1 MSEQSNLMTAHI
13 RKENNTEQTVCEH
26 CRNVSEL
33 CEKYASCL
41 TAEHIGALQGLLH
54 DAGKMTD
61 IFQDYLYERI
71 KKRRGE
77 IDHSFSGA
85 KYLCRLA
92 SCMDERKYYPVSRLI
107 AHTILSHHGIHDW
120 IDSGFQDCFHE
131 RLKKNDDYEEVCKNM
146 NQIAED
152 KELQNL
158 LKFAENEYQE
168 LDTKIRILCQGN
180 KEIYAFYMGMLER
193 FFQSVL
199 IDADRTDTANFMT
212 NSQTEKIFDTETLW
226 KKMSDKMQEKYL
238 EFSKKT
244 DKISVQRCSI
254 SGRCVEFA
262 KHPVEICRLI
272 VPTGGGKTLSSLR
285 FAIKHCQKYH
295 KKKIL
300 YIAPFMS
307 ILEQNSDE
315 IKAIVGEDFFT
326 EHHSNLLAEL
336 KNDEEYHEYELRTE
350 KWDAPVIATTM
361 VQFLN
366 TLFSFK
372 NSSVRRMHRLAD
384 AVIIIDEVQSI
395 PLKCVH
401 LFNLAVNF
409 LTHICGSAVVL
420 CSATQPVMEQ
430 TKYPLLIDSE
440 SSMTGNVTEDFEIFH
455 RTELFSEVAAHGY
468 SYKEAAGFCKEK
480 FLEQG
485 NLLVIVNTKSA
496 AGNLFRLLKENLP
509 EVPVIY
515 LSTNLCPV
523 HRNDKIR
530 EMKEFLNQEKP
541 VICVTTQ
548 LIEAGVDISF
558 RCVVRSMAGLDN
570 AAQAAGRCNRN
581 GESEMP
587 CPVYLIK
594 LKEEQVKR
602 LDGIQLAQT
611 VTQQILDNPQYTNY
625 LSHEIQ
631 SLYFEAL
638 YQRAGN
644 GKLSY
649 PVSTDGQNTTLIELL
664 SLNKER
670 YQQAKMP
677 KIEKFTCQAFKTAG
691 SLFEVIDAHTQ
702 DVIVPYNDDAKKIIE
717 ELDREIS
724 PERCRELLRKAQR
737 YTVGIYKDKSKKLY
751 ENHALR
757 PLLCG
762 AEALESGFY
771 DAECGMITE
780 NAEHELLIF

>member
-1 MSEQSNLMTAHI
+1 MSDRSNLMTAHI
-13 RKENNTEQTVCEH
+13 RKENNTEQTIREH
-26 CRNVSEL
+26 CRNVSVL

-54 DAGKMTD
+54 DAGKMTN
-61 IFQDYLYERI
+61 IFQDYLHDRI
-71 KKRRGE
+71 KKHRGE

-85 KYLCRLA
+85 KYLCHLA
-92 SCMDERKYYPVSRLI
+92 SCMDDRKYYSVSRLI

-120 IDSGFQDCFHE
+120 VNSEFQDYFHE
-131 RLKKNDDYEEVCKNM
+131 RLMKNENYEEVCQNM

-152 KELQNL
+152 AELLDL
-158 LKFAENEYQE
+158 LKYAGNEYQE
-168 LDTKIRILCQGN
+168 LDTKIRNLCQKN
-180 KEIYAFYMGMLER
+180 KEFYAFYMGMLER

-199 IDADRTDTANFMT
+199 IDADRTDTASFMT
-212 NSQTEKIFDTETLW
+212 NSQTEKSFDTEMLW

-254 SGRCVEFA
+254 SERCADFA
-262 KHPVEICRLI
+262 QHPVKTCRLI

-285 FAIKHCQKYH
+285 FAIEYCKKYH
-295 KKKIL
+295 KKKIF

-315 IKAIVGEDFFT
+315 IKAIAGENFFT

-372 NSSVRRMHRLAD
+372 NSAVRRMHRLAD
-384 AVIIIDEVQSI
+384 AVIIIDEVQSV

-409 LTHICGSAVVL
+409 LTHICGSTVVL

-455 RTELFSEVAAHGY
+455 RTKLISEVTAYGY
-468 SYKEAAGFCKEK
+468 SYEEAADFCKEK
-480 FLEQG
+480 FLKQG

-496 AGNLFRLLKENLP
+496 AGNLFRLLKEILP
-509 EVPVIY
+509 EIPVIY
-515 LSTNLCPV
+515 LSTNLCPA
-523 HRNDKIR
+523 HRNDKIT
-530 EMKEFLNQEKP
+530 EIKEFLRKKEA

-558 RCVVRSMAGLDN
+558 RCVVRSVAGLDN

-581 GESEMP
+581 GESETP
-587 CPVYLIK
+587 C
-594 LKEEQVKR
+594 
-602 LDGIQLAQT
+602 
-611 VTQQILDNPQYTNY
+611 
-625 LSHEIQ
+625 
-631 SLYFEAL
+631 
-638 YQRAGN
+638 
-644 GKLSY
+644 
-649 PVSTDGQNTTLIELL
+649 
-664 SLNKER
+664 
-670 YQQAKMP
+670 
-677 KIEKFTCQAFKTAG
+677 
-691 SLFEVIDAHTQ
+691 
-702 DVIVPYNDDAKKIIE
+702 
-717 ELDREIS
+717 
-724 PERCRELLRKAQR
+724 
-737 YTVGIYKDKSKKLY
+737 
-751 ENHALR
+751 
-757 PLLCG
+757 
-762 AEALESGFY
+762 
-771 DAECGMITE
+771 
-780 NAEHELLIF
+780 